1 MGLQIR
7 NLTGLLLLAAAMAV
21 MPFHFSSEGLGQH
34 EAFANNAGG
43 NGKGKG
49 QGATHA
55 GTNGG
60 GGSASSAASGKSLSN
75 DDALHASNLGRF
87 NGPLHA
93 SAKAWQNASPQSPTG
108 ILAGAYAAALNGLL
122 TNTVTPDPN
131 AVNVPTIE
139 QLGAILATVA
149 NKDTVPPELVDA
161 LHAKMVEVG
170 LLDQALLDQA
180 VTNLA
185 LQSADPANPAPTL
198 AQLIA
203 DQANLVQATQT
214 SEGLGPIY

>member
-1 MGLQIR
+1 MRLPIR
-7 NLTGLLLLAAAMAV
+7 NLAGLSLLAAALAL
-21 MPFHFSSEGLGQH
+21 MPVHH
-34 EAFANNAGG
+34 NAEAAAGG

-49 QGATHA
+49 QGADRA
-55 GTNGG
+55 GTNGSNG
-60 GGSASSAASGKSLSN
+60 PTASAGTGKPK
-75 DDALHASNLGRF
+75 DDPLHASKLGRF

-108 ILAGAYAAALNGLL
+108 ILAGAYATSLNALLS
-122 TNTVTPDPN
+122 NTVTPSLN
-131 AVNVPTIE
+131 AADVPTVE

-149 NKDTVPPELVDA
+149 NKDTVPPELIDA

-170 LLDQALLDQA
+170 LLDPALLDQA
-180 VTNLA
+180 SLTLA
-185 LQSADPANPAPTL
+185 PQSLDPQTPAPTL

-214 SEGLGPIY
+214 NEGLGPIY

>member
-1 MGLQIR
+1 MRLQIR
-7 NLTGLLLLAAAMAV
+7 NLGSLLLLTGV
-21 MPFHFSSEGLGQH
+21 LGLMPVHLPLAGLGDH
-34 EAFANNAGG
+34 DASAAAGG

-49 QGATHA
+49 QGADRA
-55 GTNGG
+55 GTNGSNG
-60 GGSASSAASGKSLSN
+60 ATASASTGKPQ
-75 DDALHASNLGRF
+75 DDPLHASNLGRF

-108 ILAGAYAAALNGLL
+108 ILAGAYAAALNALL
-122 TNTVTPDPN
+122 SNTVTPNVN
-131 AVNVPTIE
+131 ATDVPTIE

-149 NKDTVPPELVDA
+149 NKDTVPPELIDA

-170 LLDQALLDQA
+170 LLDQTLLDQA
-180 VTNLA
+180 TATLA
-185 LQSADPANPAPTL
+185 PQSLDPLTPAPTL

-214 SEGLGPIY
+214 NEALGPIY

>member
-1 MGLQIR
+1 MRLPIR
-7 NLTGLLLLAAAMAV
+7 NLAGLSLLTAALALMPVHLSPGTVGYHEAAAA
-21 MPFHFSSEGLGQH
+21 
-34 EAFANNAGG
+34 AGG
-43 NGKGKG
+43 NDKGKG
-49 QGATHA
+49 QGAERA
-55 GTNGG
+55 GTNGSNG
-60 GGSASSAASGKSLSN
+60 ATASGGAGKPK
-75 DDALHASNLGRF
+75 DGPLHASKLGRF

-108 ILAGAYAAALNGLL
+108 ILAGAYATSLNALLS
-122 TNTVTPDPN
+122 NTVTPDPN
-131 AVNVPTIE
+131 ATDVPTVE

-149 NKDTVPPELVDA
+149 NKDTVPPELIDA

-180 VTNLA
+180 SATLA
-185 LQSADPANPAPTL
+185 PQSLDALTPAPTL

>member
-1 MGLQIR
+1 MRLQIR
-7 NLTGLLLLAAAMAV
+7 NLAGLLLLTGALVMPTHLSSGGLAYHDAAAA
-21 MPFHFSSEGLGQH
+21 
-34 EAFANNAGG
+34 AGG

-49 QGATHA
+49 QGADRA
-55 GTNGG
+55 GTNGSKG
-60 GGSASSAASGKSLSN
+60 ATASVGTGKPK
-75 DDALHASNLGRF
+75 DDPLHASNLGRF

-108 ILAGAYAAALNGLL
+108 ILAGAYASALNALL
-122 TNTVTPDPN
+122 SNTVTPNTD
-131 AVNVPTIE
+131 ATAVPTVE

-149 NKDTVPPELVDA
+149 NKDTVPPELIDA

-180 VTNLA
+180 SATLA
-185 LQSADPANPAPTL
+185 PQSLDPLTPAPTL

-203 DQANLVQATQT
+203 DQAKLVQATQT
-214 SEGLGPIY
+214 NQGLGPIY